1 MDKDDNIN
9 SSKYVQPRR
18 SKRRRTNEISKDI
31 IQVVVYDPSSVE
43 RTKESRST
51 SASVVVTRTTTAAST
66 MTLRNVKSIS
76 STTKAKVTDSVTLST
91 TLPLPVAPT
100 TTTTSTSNVTTTTT
114 THDTTANRSRSSK
127 NSTIIVNAF
136 TNPYIKSIVQQQ
148 YKDGILLQPA
158 ITAIRQSSAVFIYK
172 FIAAI
177 SEQLP
182 VLSQQVTE
190 ADDNNI
196 LDTPTATST
205 SSFTEQHVLK
215 TMRNIISNNEEY
227 QFLIGTLDN
236 IEDEVSR
243 DDQTNKTKKK
253 KKKSTSMLLPA
264 SMLTTTRRG
273 KTKKDNKPPNEHA
286 HNEVVTA
293 VSSTKRVV
301 LPQTKK
307 ARTEST
313 TQIMSDVI
321 SSQMQD
327 THHPHINAEIINN
340 TGPQYHS
347 IDSTNAVNMPQ
358 SIIWDEE
365 EYD

>member
-31 IQVVVYDPSSVE
+31 IQVVGFDPAVAVE
-43 RTKESRST
+43 RTKERRST

-76 STTKAKVTDSVTLST
+76 STTKAKATDSVTLST
-91 TLPLPVAPT
+91 TLPLPVAP

-158 ITAIRQSSAVFIYK
+158 ITTIRQSSAVFIYK

-182 VLSQQVTE
+182 VLPQQVIE
-190 ADDNNI
+190 ADDKNI

-264 SMLTTTRRG
+264 SMLTTTRCG
-273 KTKKDNKPPNEHA
+273 KTKKDSKPPNEHA

-327 THHPHINAEIINN
+327 THHPHINAEIIN
-340 TGPQYHS
+340 TMGPQYHS
-347 IDSTNAVNMPQ
+347 IDSTHAVNMPQ